1 MDNMIRAQFAEKVKN
16 FHLPKYREIP
26 TIGLYLDQVTQYING
41 YIVHMGCPEITP
53 SMVSNYVK
61 QGIIDA
67 PVKKQYSTDAVAYLM
82 FVSVAKNVLSIE
94 SIGKLFEKQKQIYD
108 VPTAYDYYCCELE
121 NVLQH
126 ICGMKTE
133 LDTIGVTNTEL
144 KDVLRS
150 AVISS
155 ANIMYVN
162 HSIDFLIEK

>member
-1 MDNMIRAQFAEKVKN
+1 MENNIRNQFAEKVKD
-16 FHLPKYREIP
+16 FHLPKYHEIP

-41 YIVHMGCPEITP
+41 YIVPMGCPEITP

-67 PVKKQYSTDAVAYLM
+67 PVKKQYSAESVAYLI
-82 FVSVAKNVLSIE
+82 FVSIGKNVLSIE
-94 SIGKLFEKQKQIYD
+94 SIGKLFEKQKQVYD

-121 NVLQH
+121 NVLH
-126 ICGMKTE
+126 YICGLKDE

-150 AVISS
+150 AVIAS

-162 HSIDFLIEK
+162 NSIDALLEK